1 MTTRELEALE
11 SRQLYD
17 AGTLRF
23 GRRRVRGMD
32 ADARE
37 EPTEAGDRGDGEVVV
52 TEGNDAKRLA
62 DLQGRLELGER
73 ALERERAERTRE
85 QQEWKESAD
94 ELENQLQASL
104 READNIRA
112 TMELEKLREVEA
124 LRRQF
129 DREREQW
136 RQDRDREWRRFDE
149 ERERL
154 QCELRSE
161 LERSERRL
169 EEIQMEKVRV
179 EERVRELES
188 IVAMHGCGDSEGRE
202 EHASRRSPV
211 PDELGTGTDVSVDH
225 REGSGEPHRASTHG
239 STPEPTREPP
249 TDLDRPDAGPPSDSE
264 PSRTSLSV
272 APPVSIVSSTASAT
286 TVSDSVTYNNPC
298 Y

>member
-1 MTTRELEALE
+1 MTTRELEALQ
-11 SRQLYD
+11 RGQLYN

-37 EPTEAGDRGDGEVVV
+37 EPTEDGDRGDGEVVV
-52 TEGNDAKRLA
+52 TEGNDAERLA
-62 DLQGRLELGER
+62 GLQERLELREH
-73 ALERERAERTRE
+73 ALERETAERTRE

-136 RQDRDREWRRFDE
+136 RQDRDREWRRFDD

-154 QCELRSE
+154 QRELRSE
-161 LERSERRL
+161 VERRERRL
-169 EEIQMEKVRV
+169 EEIQMEKVKV

-188 IVAMHGCGDSEGRE
+188 IVAMHVCGDSEGRKSMQVGGAQFLIRLE
-202 EHASRRSPV
+202 QGQTCQ
-211 PDELGTGTDVSVDH
+211 LTTGRALVHLTGH
-225 REGSGEPHRASTHG
+225 LHMGPH
-239 STPEPTREPP
+239 
-249 TDLDRPDAGPPSDSE
+249 
-264 PSRTSLSV
+264 LS
-272 APPVSIVSSTASAT
+272 PPVNPLQIWIGHPPPPHL
-286 TVSDSVTYNNPC
+286 TVNPLGRHC
-298 Y
+298 Q